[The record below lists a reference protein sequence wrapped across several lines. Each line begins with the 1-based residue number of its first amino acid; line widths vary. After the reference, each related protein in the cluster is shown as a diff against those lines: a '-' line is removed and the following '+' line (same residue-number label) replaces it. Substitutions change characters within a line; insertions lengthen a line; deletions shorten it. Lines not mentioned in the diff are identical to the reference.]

1 MNMTCVDL
9 ADLLRSVKQVASAW
23 SPSTSSHVKLV
34 LPPEPILIHGDY
46 GLLHQAFTNLVRNA
60 CEAMPHGGT
69 VTMAVESALEEGV
82 AIAVSDTGIGLSE
95 ADVKRLGEPFF
106 SKRPGGVGLGVS
118 LARRIVSEHGGC
130 LIAKSVL
137 GQGTSVTIRLPSARP
152 DRERQLAAESR
163 HR

>member
-1 MNMTCVDL
+1 
-9 ADLLRSVKQVASAW
+9 
-23 SPSTSSHVKLV
+23 
-34 LPPEPILIHGDY
+34 
-46 GLLHQAFTNLVRNA
+46 
-60 CEAMPHGGT
+60 
-69 VTMAVESALEEGV
+69 MAVESALEEGV